1 MKFAPSLALALV
13 ALVSTS
19 VVSAAPPAGAPHWT
33 YGQGNA
39 GPQHW
44 GDLSPLYGTCGTG
57 KKQSPIDVAVGAP
70 YVHLE
75 NKHFSHLKYAPL
87 HNVLCGYDGH
97 GVKCEWTIGNDTN
110 KNSLVIGGKTYV
122 LQQFHFHSPSEH
134 RVNDHF
140 ADAELHLV
148 HQAEDKSLAVVGILL
163 EVKAEDNPFFDWIV
177 KLDKKVDEAAKGHG
191 YLVKD
196 KVTGAPVVGKEQI
209 KYKVSKVD
217 FSDLLKDTG
226 KFTPRWEYE
235 GSLTTPPCSEG
246 VAWNVV
252 KKSVG
257 MGLKQFD
264 ALVDLEAF
272 NSRFIQDRPN
282 STKH

>member
-1 MKFAPSLALALV
+1 M
-13 ALVSTS
+13 
-19 VVSAAPPAGAPHWT
+19 
-33 YGQGNA
+33 
-39 GPQHW
+39 
-44 GDLSPLYGTCGTG
+44 
-57 KKQSPIDVAVGAP
+57 
-70 YVHLE
+70 
-75 NKHFSHLKYAPL
+75 
-87 HNVLCGYDGH
+87 
-97 GVKCEWTIGNDTN
+97 
-110 KNSLVIGGKTYV
+110 
-122 LQQFHFHSPSEH
+122 
-134 RVNDHF
+134 NDHF

-163 EVKAEDNPFFDWIV
+163 EVEAEDNPFFDWIV
-177 KLDKKVDEAAKGHG
+177 KLDKKVDEATKGHG

-217 FSDLLKDTG
+217 FTDLLKDTG

-272 NSRFIQDRPN
+272 NSRFIQDRPKP
-282 STKH
+282 TKH